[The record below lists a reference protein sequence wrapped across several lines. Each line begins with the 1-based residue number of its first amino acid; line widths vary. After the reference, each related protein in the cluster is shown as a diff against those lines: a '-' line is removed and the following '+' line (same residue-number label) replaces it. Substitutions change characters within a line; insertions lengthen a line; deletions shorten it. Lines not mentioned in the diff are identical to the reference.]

1 MYVET
6 KSVCLQKYEF
16 SYDIDEKHILKN
28 AMGCRSL
35 PKYPVSLLHSL
46 YFTAYK
52 SSFTRYEAMP
62 FHEDSRRE
70 QKEGQVDSSGC
81 GIGMM
86 LNG

>member
-35 PKYPVSLLHSL
+35 PKCPVSLLHFL

-52 SSFTRYEAMP
+52 I
-62 FHEDSRRE
+62 FHTIRGYAIS
-70 QKEGQVDSSGC
+70 
-81 GIGMM
+81 
-86 LNG
+86 